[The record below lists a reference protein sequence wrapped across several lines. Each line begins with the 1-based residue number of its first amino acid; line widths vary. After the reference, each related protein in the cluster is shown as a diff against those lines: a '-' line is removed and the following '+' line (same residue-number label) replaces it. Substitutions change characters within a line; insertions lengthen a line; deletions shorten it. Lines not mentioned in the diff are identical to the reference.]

1 MNYVKKK
8 EEVPLYLIVPVLNE
22 QRIIEE
28 TYMHF
33 RDIVNQFEKVYVV
46 YVTTEKEGPCS
57 ITTYEMIKRL
67 MEADVCNKK
76 YIYFI
81 IPIKRC
87 NGASTELRYR
97 SIGENKPVPK
107 FLDWNL

>member
-1 MNYVKKK
+1 MKINRCVSCSHELCEKK

-46 YVTTEKEGPCS
+46 MEHGPSFSVVT
-57 ITTYEMIKRL
+57 
-67 MEADVCNKK
+67 
-76 YIYFI
+76 
-81 IPIKRC
+81 
-87 NGASTELRYR
+87 
-97 SIGENKPVPK
+97 
-107 FLDWNL
+107 

>member
-1 MNYVKKK
+1 MDENNRCVSCSHELCEKK

-67 MEADVCNKK
+67 MEPMSVIKN
-76 YIYFI
+76 IFI
-81 IPIKRC
+81 
-87 NGASTELRYR
+87 SL
-97 SIGENKPVPK
+97 S
-107 FLDWNL
+107 L